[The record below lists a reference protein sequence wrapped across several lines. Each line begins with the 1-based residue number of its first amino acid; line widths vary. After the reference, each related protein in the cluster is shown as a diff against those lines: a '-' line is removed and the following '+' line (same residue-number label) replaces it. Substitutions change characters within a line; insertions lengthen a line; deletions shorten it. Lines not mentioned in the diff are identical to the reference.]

1 MHRLIS
7 WVGAMSLA
15 AFLCG
20 CQKPAASPVAA
31 TPTASSSSNSLPGL
45 PTQAQ
50 PKLATTKLWLGAE
63 EVSAELAATPQQVQ
77 AGMMFR
83 TNMAENDAMLFN
95 LFYPQRAAFW
105 MPNCPLPLSV
115 AYIDSDGVI
124 EEIHDLKPYDT
135 NNVFSA
141 VDDVRFALETPQGWF
156 ERHNVRTGALVRAE
170 SGTLMQV
177 FSRR

>member
-1 MHRLIS
+1 MYRLTTFA
-7 WVGAMSLA
+7 AM
-15 AFLCG
+15 FLVALLSG
-20 CQKPAASPVAA
+20 CQKPAAPPVAT
-31 TPTASSSSNSLPGL
+31 TPTATAPSNSIPGL

-50 PKLATTKLWLGAE
+50 PKLPATKLWLGAE

-77 AGMMFR
+77 TGMMFR
-83 TNMAENDAMLFN
+83 TNMAENGAMLFN

-115 AYIDSDGVI
+115 AYINSDGII
-124 EEIHDLKPYDT
+124 EEIHDLHPYDT

-141 VDDVRFALETPQGWF
+141 VDDVRFALETSQGWF